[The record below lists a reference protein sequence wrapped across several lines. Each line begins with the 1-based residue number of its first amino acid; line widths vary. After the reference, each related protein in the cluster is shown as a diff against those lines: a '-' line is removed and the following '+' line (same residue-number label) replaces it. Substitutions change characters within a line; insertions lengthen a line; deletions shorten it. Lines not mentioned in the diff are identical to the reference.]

1 MRLRVGVR
9 GSASNNSLFALVG
22 VLVVAVAACSGETAD
37 TTSTS
42 TTEPP
47 PSTTTSTLPPDPAVD
62 GPVFRVGLPAPV
74 TAANWWAAMDTAGS
88 PSDRAV
94 FANTKT
100 ALFELTRPGFAYVPA
115 LAATDE
121 PVPAEEQ
128 DSTWVVE
135 QPIRDDISWSD
146 GEPVTAQDLAFYF
159 EVVRDFE
166 LGGTHA
172 TAFPASVV
180 DVSAVDDYTV
190 RVEFEAEPSL
200 SDWQTG
206 VGMAPFVPSHF
217 WENHVARASGVAE
230 SRDLDAGRRHLLST
244 ESPNE
249 PSSGVLVLESLG
261 DDVIRARS
269 NPGYFARGT
278 ETTVY
283 SDGSVRVAGPAGDEV
298 YGGDA
303 SGEVV
308 AHHVVG
314 PFISGV
320 EWRTFAGDDPAYA
333 ALIDGEIDFVL
344 DPEGVGLSRYNELAA
359 ERNIELSISSG
370 DGFRFLAFNL
380 RKPPMSD
387 PVFREAVATVI
398 DKELV
403 ASSLFNSTL
412 FPAHTVI
419 HPGLT
424 MSHNPAVEPPGGP
437 GSDPIP
443 PGERFESALETLT
456 EAGYTWDVEPEL
468 VYGADGTLVDVV
480 AGEGLEMPNGVD
492 VPALTIAAAPSSVE
506 DPIRATYALWIAQ
519 WIADFGVPVTAEP
532 TDLDSAAGTILEPE
546 TSEEVF
552 SWDLH
557 VLGWGAPDPAL
568 PGLSLIALFHSSN
581 RVEAGGLNATGY
593 SSADFDAAAE
603 EFLASRT
610 MAEAARWTKEM
621 EQIISDDLPYVTLYR
636 PAVIEAHGSTVTF
649 PVDAIMGGHGALPA
663 AWPESVR
670 ISR

>member
-1 MRLRVGVR
+1 MR
-9 GSASNNSLFALVG
+9 GSASSNRLFLLVC
-22 VLVVAVAACSGETAD
+22 VLVVAVAACSGETGG

-47 PSTTTSTLPPDPAVD
+47 PTTTTSTLPPDPAVD
-62 GPVFRVGLPAPV
+62 GPVFRVGLTASV
-74 TAANWWAAMDTAGS
+74 TAANWWGAMETAGTA
-88 PSDRAV
+88 SDRAI
-94 FANTKT
+94 FAHTKT
-100 ALFELTRPGFAYVPA
+100 ALYELTRPGFAYVPA

-121 PVPAEEQ
+121 PVPAEER

-135 QPIRDDISWSD
+135 QPIRHDIAWSD
-146 GEPVTAQDLAFYF
+146 GEPLTARDLVFYF
-159 EVVRDFE
+159 DVVREFE
-166 LGGTHA
+166 LGGSHA
-172 TAFPASVV
+172 SAFPPSVA
-180 DVSAVDDYTV
+180 DVSALDDHTV

-200 SDWQTG
+200 SEWQSG
-206 VGMAPFVPSHF
+206 VGMTSFVPAHF
-217 WENHVARASGVAE
+217 WEDHVAEAGEIAASRGPE
-230 SRDLDAGRRHLLST
+230 AGRRHLLSV
-244 ESPNE
+244 EAPDE
-249 PSSGVLVLESLG
+249 PSSGALVFESLG
-261 DDVIRARS
+261 EDVARSRS
-269 NPGYFARGT
+269 NPDYFARGT

-298 YGGDA
+298 FGGDA

-320 EWRTFAGDDPAYA
+320 EWRVFEGDDPAYA
-333 ALIDGEIDFVL
+333 ALVDGEIDFVM
-344 DPEGVGLSRYNELAA
+344 DPEGMDLSRYNELAG
-359 ERNIELSISSG
+359 ERDVELSISPA

-398 DKELV
+398 AKEQV
-403 ASSLFNSTL
+403 ASSLFNGTL

-419 HPGLT
+419 HPDLT
-424 MSHNPAVEPPGGP
+424 MFHNPDVERPGWSDSGP
-437 GSDPIP
+437 TEQ
-443 PGERFESALETLT
+443 GERFEIALGMLT

-468 VYGADGTLVDVV
+468 VYGPGGALLDVA

-492 VPALTIAAAPSSVE
+492 VPALTIAAAPASVE
-506 DPIRATYALWIAQ
+506 DPVRATYALWIGQ
-519 WIADFGVPVTAEP
+519 WIADLGVQVTTEP

-546 TSEEVF
+546 TSEDVL

-557 VLGWGAPDPAL
+557 VLGWGAPNPAL

-593 SSADFDAAAE
+593 SSADFDAAVE
-603 EFLASRT
+603 GFLASRT

-621 EQIISDDLPYVTLYR
+621 ERIISDDLPYVTLYR
-636 PAVIEAHGSTVTF
+636 PAVIEAFGSAVIF
-649 PVDAIMGGHGALPA
+649 PVDAIMGGHGALSA
-663 AWPESVR
+663 SWPESVR
-670 ISR
+670 IGR

>member
-9 GSASNNSLFALVG
+9 GSASSKGLFSLVC
-22 VLVVAVAACSGETAD
+22 VLVIAVAACSGETAE

-47 PSTTTSTLPPDPAVD
+47 PIATTSTLPPDPAVD
-62 GPVFRVGLPAPV
+62 GPVFRVGLTAPV
-74 TAANWWAAMDTAGS
+74 TAANWWAAMDTIGT
-88 PSDRAV
+88 PSDRAI
-94 FANTKT
+94 FAHTKT
-100 ALFELTRPGFAYVPA
+100 ALFDLTRPGFARVPA

-135 QPIRDDISWSD
+135 QPIRDDLSWSD
-146 GEPVTAQDLAFYF
+146 GEPLTAQDLAFYF
-159 EVVRDFE
+159 DVVREFE
-166 LGGTHA
+166 LGGSHA

-200 SDWQTG
+200 SDWQAG
-206 VGMAPFVPSHF
+206 VAMTPFVPAHY
-217 WENHVARASGVAE
+217 WEDHVSGARDVAE

-244 ESPNE
+244 ETRDE

-261 DDVIRARS
+261 KDLARARS
-269 NPGYFARGT
+269 NPDYFARGS

-303 SGEVV
+303 AGEVV

-320 EWRTFAGDDPAYA
+320 EWRTFEGEDPAYA
-333 ALIDGEIDFVL
+333 ALVDGEIDFVL
-344 DPEGVGLSRYNELAA
+344 DPDGMGLSRYNELAGK
-359 ERNIELSISSG
+359 RDIELSISPG
-370 DGFRFLAFNL
+370 DGFRFIAFNL

-398 DKELV
+398 DRDLV
-403 ASSLFNSTL
+403 ASSLFNGTL

-419 HPGLT
+419 HPDLT
-424 MSHNPAVEPPGGP
+424 MFHNPDVERPGGA
-437 GSDPIP
+437 GN
-443 PGERFESALETLT
+443 GLMAQGQGFERAIGILA

-468 VYGADGTLVDVV
+468 VHGADGRLVDVV

-506 DPIRATYALWIAQ
+506 DPIRATYALWISQ
-519 WIADFGVPVTAEP
+519 WIADLGVPVATEV
-532 TDLDSAAGTILEPE
+532 TDLESAAATILEPE
-546 TSEEVF
+546 TSEDVL

-557 VLGWGAPDPAL
+557 VLGWGAPNPAL

-610 MAEAARWTKEM
+610 MADAGRWTKEM
-621 EQIISDDLPYVTLYR
+621 ERIIAEDLPYVTLYR
-636 PAVIEAHGSTVTF
+636 PAVIEAYGSAVTF

-670 ISR
+670 IGR

>member
-9 GSASNNSLFALVG
+9 GAASSRRLSSLVG
-22 VLVVAVAACSGETAD
+22 VLVVAVVACSGETAD
-37 TTSTS
+37 TISTS
-42 TTEPP
+42 STEPP
-47 PSTTTSTLPPDPAVD
+47 PTTTTSTLPPDPAVD
-62 GPVFRVGLPAPV
+62 GPVFRVGLTAPI
-74 TAANWWAAMDTAGS
+74 TAANWWAAMDTAGT
-88 PSDRAV
+88 PSARAV
-94 FANTKT
+94 FAHTKT
-100 ALFELTRPGFAYVPA
+100 ALFELTRPGFAYVPV
-115 LAATDE
+115 LADTDQ
-121 PVPAEEQ
+121 PVLAEEE

-146 GEPVTAQDLAFYF
+146 GEPLTAGDLAFYF
-159 EVVRDFE
+159 DVVREFE
-166 LGGTHA
+166 LGGSHA
-172 TAFPASVV
+172 TAFPASVA
-180 DVSAVDDYTV
+180 DVSAVDDYTL
-190 RVEFEAEPSL
+190 RVEFGAEPSL
-200 SDWQTG
+200 SDWQAG
-206 VGMAPFVPSHF
+206 VAMMPFVPAHF
-217 WENHVARASGVAE
+217 WEDHVAAAREIAG
-230 SRDLDAGRRHLLST
+230 SRGLDAGRSHLLSVET
-244 ESPNE
+244 IDE
-249 PSSGVLVLESLG
+249 PSSGALVFESLG
-261 DDVIRARS
+261 DDAARSRS
-269 NPGYFARGT
+269 NPDYFARGT

-320 EWRTFAGDDPAYA
+320 EWRRYDGNDPAYE
-333 ALIDGEIDFVL
+333 ALVAGEIDFVV
-344 DPEGVGLSRYNELAA
+344 DPEGMSLSRYNELAG
-359 ERNIELSISSG
+359 ERDIELSVSPG

-398 DKELV
+398 DKDAV
-403 ASSLFNSTL
+403 ATSLFNGTL

-419 HPGLT
+419 HPDLT
-424 MSHNPAVEPPGGP
+424 MFHNPEVELPGGW
-437 GSDPIP
+437 GSDSIP
-443 PGERFESALETLT
+443 QGEKFETALEKLT

-468 VYGADGTLVDVV
+468 VYDADGSLVDVV
-480 AGEGLEMPNGVD
+480 GGEGLEMPNGVD

-506 DPIRATYALWIAQ
+506 DPVRATYALWIGQ
-519 WIADFGVPVTAEP
+519 WIADLGIPVTTEP

-546 TSEEVF
+546 TSEDVL

-557 VLGWGAPDPAL
+557 VLGWGAPNPAL
-568 PGLSLIALFHSSN
+568 PGLSLVAFFHSSN

-621 EQIISDDLPYVTLYR
+621 EQIISAGLPYVTLYR
-636 PAVIEAHGSTVTF
+636 PAVIEAHGSAVTF

-670 ISR
+670 IGR